1 MKFYNVNMV
10 KNPINKAIY
19 NNYIKIDTILPHNI
33 LYEGRCEFIIKS
45 QICSAFNKRTRK
57 YTVFLSHKR
66 VTNQAIPANDSQLIV
81 AKLYPSINGL
91 EFKYEYTI
99 TAITI
104 AVQVFKNEKRIINNI
119 YPRVDKIVS
128 EIFQNILLDFAR
140 YYNESLSGRDFLN
153 PYANVYGPMIFTGH
167 YGQNVDNSQA
177 TISNVFSLEKKHIGE
192 IIKIDEVEQKDWRNY
207 LNIARN
213 KFHLCE
219 YLDCILWCS
228 ISIESFI
235 VLTLRDNNLE
245 AEVIKYKRLNKGIS
259 FFKEVDILK
268 KNSVITNKT
277 AKMIIKVYG
286 HIKESR
292 NLIVHG
298 ETGPKSINKK
308 TADKALSETISLYA
322 RLKAR

>member
-1 MKFYNVNMV
+1 MTNQTA
-10 KNPINKAIY
+10 NKAIY
-19 NNYIKIDTILPHNI
+19 DNYIKIDTILPHNI
-33 LYEGRCEFIIKS
+33 LYEGRYEFTIKS
-45 QICSAFNKRTRK
+45 QICNIFNKRTRK
-57 YTVFLSHKR
+57 YMIFLSHKR
-66 VTNQAIPANDSQLIV
+66 VIGQAIPANDSQLIV
-81 AKLYPSINGL
+81 AKVYPGINGL
-91 EFKYEYTI
+91 DFKYEYTI
-99 TAITI
+99 TNISIAIQI
-104 AVQVFKNEKRIINNI
+104 FKNEKQKISNI
-119 YPRVDKIVS
+119 YPDINTVIS
-128 EIFQNILLDFAR
+128 EIFQNIILDFAR
-140 YYNESLSGRDFLN
+140 YYNESLNGRDFLD

-167 YGQNVDNSQA
+167 YDKNSDNSQA
-177 TISNVFSLEKKHIGE
+177 VISNVFTLEKKHIGE

-219 YLDCILWCS
+219 YLDCILWCA

-235 VLTLRDNNLE
+235 ILTLRENNLE
-245 AEVIKYKRLNKGIS
+245 AEVMKYKNANKGIS

-268 KNSVITNKT
+268 KNSAITDKT
-277 AKMIIKVYG
+277 AKMIIRVYS

-308 TADKALSETISLYA
+308 AADKALSETISLYT